1 MLPDASMNEDNDN
14 PERPPTFENGQ
25 DIRDRAFEYACR
37 VVGFCQQLDE
47 ARGVG
52 GLMVPQLLACS
63 LSFATMLEEARAAES
78 DADFISKCC
87 ISLKECRE
95 SWTRMRVCRRRKI
108 GAQQDARELVQEGNE
123 LISIVA
129 AIVNNKRKSV
139 AARRAAEKAAA
150 VAAKQKANPG
160 RRAQPAKPQARG
172 QIPNS

>member
-1 MLPDASMNEDNDN
+1 MNEEHEP

-25 DIRDRAFEYACR
+25 DIRDRAFEYACG

-47 ARGVG
+47 ARGIG

-63 LSFATMLEEARAAES
+63 LSFAAMLEEARAAES

-95 SWTRMRVCRRRKI
+95 SWTRMRVCARRKI
-108 GAQQDARELVQEGNE
+108 GPQQEVRELVQEGNE
-123 LISIVA
+123 LISIVT

-139 AARRAAEKAAA
+139 AARRAAEKEAKA
-150 VAAKQKANPG
+150 AAKQTRNRG
-160 RRAQPAKPQARG
+160 RRAQGAKPQARG
-172 QIPNS
+172 HEF